1 MWLRLRRLIRNWTS
15 WRRLR
20 TLRHPALKEVRG
32 RGLLVGLDIDPAWCD
47 GRAFCE
53 RLLQG
58 GVLTKETRESVVR
71 LAPPLVIERETLDA
85 AGSEIDRRAVRIC
98 L

>member
-1 MWLRLRRLIRNWTS
+1 M
-15 WRRLR
+15 RRLR
-20 TLRHPALKEVRG
+20 DIRHPAIREVRG
-32 RGLLVGLDIDPAWCD
+32 RGLLVGVDIDPAWCG

-53 RLLQG
+53 RLLQR

-85 AGSEIDRRAVRIC
+85 AIDVIESVFVALEGPRVRPSAAVEPVGI
-98 L
+98 